1 MLLNWPRPTKSALA
15 ALSLLPLSGCFQA
28 SAPLTVPVPIP
39 PLQPA
44 ARQPT
49 PDPLCVPTCL
59 EGLER
64 LLNELQPKPAGTGL
78 RAPSARPTTKPQSGP

>member
-1 MLLNWPRPTKSALA
+1 MQQNKLRPMNSALA
-15 ALSLLPLSGCFQA
+15 ALSLLLLAGCFQA

-59 EGLER
+59 EGLGR
-64 LLNELQPKPAGTGL
+64 LLSELQLKPAATGL
-78 RAPSARPTTKPQSGP
+78 QAPSVKPTTTPQSAP